1 MKTRDEIKICEI
13 CGTELSDGFYK
24 NEEAGKIICEE
35 CLLESDMV
43 TTETI
48 TNYYLDGEYIG
59 NNVDSIEEVIDVLC
73 DTYDYKKI

>member
-1 MKTRDEIKICEI
+1 MKTRNEIKICEI

-24 NEEAGKIICEE
+24 NEETGKIICEE

-48 TNYYLDGEYIG
+48 TNYYLEEEYIG
-59 NNVDSIEEVIDVLC
+59 NDVDSIEDVIDVLC

>member
-1 MKTRDEIKICEI
+1 MKTGDEIKICEI
-13 CGTELSDGFYK
+13 CSTELSDGFYK
-24 NEEAGKIICEE
+24 NEETGEIICEE

-59 NNVDSIEEVIDVLC
+59 NDVDSIENVIDVLC